1 MENHGTQNL
10 TESKQFLVE
19 HTLRNNKIAVLPY
32 LKEILERRRF
42 CGTLVDE
49 ERNFSEADCQP
60 LKQEPRRV
68 E

>member
-1 MENHGTQNL
+1 MEDHGTHNL
-10 TESKQFLVE
+10 IESKPFLVDR
-19 HTLRNNKIAVLPY
+19 TFSKNNIAVLPY
-32 LKEILERRRF
+32 LEEILERCRF

-49 ERNFSEADCQP
+49 EWDFGEADCQP